1 MKRISFC
8 LFQAKDRS
16 ASPTP
21 SEASAARPKKITR
34 PMCWGALLFCK
45 GLYVCVL
52 FFVVELED
60 VFVAHEQFVLVFGAY
75 DDVVEVA
82 VAGTCWY

>member
-1 MKRISFC
+1 
-8 LFQAKDRS
+8 
-16 ASPTP
+16 
-21 SEASAARPKKITR
+21 
-34 PMCWGALLFCK
+34 MCGIAVLL
-45 GLYVCVL
+45 VVVVVVL

-82 VAGTCWY
+82 VAGTSWY